1 MCEMERVRVWG
12 EGKEKEKAISVVV
25 SESGADVRE
34 VQRVRESNRMG
45 VRNWG

>member
-12 EGKEKEKAISVVV
+12 EGKEKAISVVV